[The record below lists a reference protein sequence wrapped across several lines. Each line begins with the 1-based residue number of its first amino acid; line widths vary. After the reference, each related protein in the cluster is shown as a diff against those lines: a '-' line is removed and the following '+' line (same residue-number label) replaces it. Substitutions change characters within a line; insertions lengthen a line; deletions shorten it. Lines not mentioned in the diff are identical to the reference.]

1 MVNISKIRTIAK
13 EKGLKIG
20 KICESLG
27 VNHTYLSNVEHG
39 KNTMSEERVFK
50 IAEIL
55 GTSFEYLMDMTDD
68 PNPNFLLNTAG
79 TLQDKIQ
86 NEVITKLDGMTDDQ
100 RKLLERVLKM
110 SPEETKKVL
119 AMLDLME
126 G

>member
-1 MVNISKIRTIAK
+1 
-13 EKGLKIG
+13 
-20 KICESLG
+20 
-27 VNHTYLSNVEHG
+27 
-39 KNTMSEERVFK
+39 MSEERVFK

-110 SPEETKKVL
+110 SPEKTKKVL
-119 AMLDLME
+119 AMLDLIE

>member
-1 MVNISKIRTIAK
+1 MSHLC
-13 EKGLKIG
+13 EHFGLHR
-20 KICESLG
+20 S
-27 VNHTYLSNVEHG
+27 YLNNVESG
-39 KNTMSEERVFK
+39 KSTMSEERVFEV
-50 IAEIL
+50 AEML
-55 GTSFEYLMDMTDD
+55 GTSFEYLMDLTDD

-126 G
+126 R